1 MSGSMPMIGVTVSEV
16 RHKHDVQNVLHGEPT
31 QTEMTLGLAYMRA
44 VEMAGGLAV
53 ALPPLTMENVDSVLD
68 HLAGVLLTGG
78 PDLDPSCY
86 GAEPHAQLGPT
97 DPVVDGFEVELCRRA
112 YHRRVPILGICRGA
126 QVLNVARQG
135 TLHQHVPDLVA
146 DAVLHRQTLPGDHTT
161 HEVRVAPD
169 SSLAQT
175 TGGGPVMVNSFHHQA
190 IDRPGLD
197 LRPVAWS
204 KDGLVEAVEGKC
216 GQFGSDGHFVMGV
229 QWHAETLVGEAEQLA
244 LFERLVEAARPA
256 EEQALIEPRGPVAKD
271 PVSRQDSD
279 SGEQEDSGAH
289 AV

>member
-1 MSGSMPMIGVTVSEV
+1 MSRPMIGVTVSEI

-53 ALPPLTMENVDSVLD
+53 ALPPFTMDNVDSVLD
-68 HLAGVLLTGG
+68 HLSGLLLTGG

-86 GAEPHAQLGPT
+86 GAEPHPELGPT
-97 DPVVDGFEVELCRRA
+97 DPVVDAFEVELCRGA
-112 YHRRVPILGICRGA
+112 YRRGMPILGICRGA

-135 TLHQHVPDLVA
+135 TLHQHVPDFIKGV
-146 DAVLHRQTLPGDHTT
+146 VEHRQTLPGHQTT

-169 SSLAQT
+169 SSLART

-190 IDRPGLD
+190 IDRLGLD

-204 KDGLVEAVEGKC
+204 KDGLIEAVEGKN
-216 GQFGSDGHFVMGV
+216 GQFGKSGQFVMGV
-229 QWHAETLVGEAEQLA
+229 QWHAETLVSEAEQLS
-244 LFERLVEAARPA
+244 LFERLIEAAGPAGERPGLLEA
-256 EEQALIEPRGPVAKD
+256 E
-271 PVSRQDSD
+271 DSD

>member
-1 MSGSMPMIGVTVSEV
+1 MTRPMIGVTVSEI

-53 ALPPLTMENVDSVLD
+53 ALPPFTMENVDSLLD
-68 HLAGVLLTGG
+68 HLGGLLLTGG

-86 GAEPHAQLGPT
+86 GAEAHPELGPT
-97 DPVVDGFEVELCRRA
+97 DPVVDAFEVELCRRA
-112 YHRRVPILGICRGA
+112 YRRGMPILGICRGA

-135 TLHQHVPDLVA
+135 TLHQHVPEFLKGV
-146 DAVLHRQTLPGDHTT
+146 VEHRQSLPGHHTT

-190 IDRPGLD
+190 IDRLGLD

-204 KDGLVEAVEGKC
+204 KDGLVEAVEGKR
-216 GQFGSDGHFVMGV
+216 GPFGNGGHFAVGV

-244 LFERLVEAARPA
+244 LFERLIEAAAPA
-256 EEQALIEPRGPVAKD
+256 ERQGPGEEQRSMESRG
-271 PVSRQDSD
+271 SLERQDPD